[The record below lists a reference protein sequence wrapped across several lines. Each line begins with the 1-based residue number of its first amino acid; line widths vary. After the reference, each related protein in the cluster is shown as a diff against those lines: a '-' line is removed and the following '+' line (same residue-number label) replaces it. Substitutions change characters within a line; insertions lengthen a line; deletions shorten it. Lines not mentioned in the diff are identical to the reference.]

1 IEVIDLALFEE
12 DLTLFGRLG
21 EGVAL
26 DFAQCEEVEGCTPNV
41 TMEELEVTL
50 DQLGMRI
57 QQLEAELETT
67 DDPERR
73 RQLEELLADY
83 RSQQE
88 EFMAYR
94 NDLQDFTGF
103 EDQLADELGGEDEID
118 MEAIERE
125 VAIIETIY
133 TRVQFLESLQFN
145 EERRE
150 MFAQRTGMDLTE
162 ERLEQII
169 ESTMKAAARTEALI
183 ERMLDGE

>member
-1 IEVIDLALFEE
+1 
-12 DLTLFGRLG
+12 
-21 EGVAL
+21 
-26 DFAQCEEVEGCTPNV
+26 
-41 TMEELEVTL
+41 
-50 DQLGMRI
+50 
-57 QQLEAELETT
+57 
-67 DDPERR
+67 
-73 RQLEELLADY
+73 
-83 RSQQE
+83 
-88 EFMAYR
+88 
-94 NDLQDFTGF
+94 
-103 EDQLADELGGEDEID
+103 LGGEDEID